1 MVYPSV
7 AGVGVGLLTLHSPVL
22 VPQLLPV
29 QPTRELSALSLS
41 LHQWSPESVSQ
52 PLVSTGETP
61 TK

>member
-41 LHQWSPESVSQ
+41 PPV
-52 PLVSTGETP
+52 VT
-61 TK
+61 